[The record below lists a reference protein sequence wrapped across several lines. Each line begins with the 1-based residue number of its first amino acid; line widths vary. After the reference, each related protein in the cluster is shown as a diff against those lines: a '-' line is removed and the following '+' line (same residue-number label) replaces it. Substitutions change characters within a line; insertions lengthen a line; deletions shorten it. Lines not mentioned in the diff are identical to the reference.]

1 MEDHLEKRSDPCRC
15 NCSCECHDSVSDKT
29 RVSTH
34 ILGSTHNSIDLWVST
49 PSKTKW
55 TFVEETE
62 EEVKSKKYYDKLRKQ
77 NNELC
82 KEE

>member
-1 MEDHLEKRSDPCRC
+1 MAGLDEKGSDFCGC
-15 NCSCECHDSVSDKT
+15 NSSCKCHGSVSDKT
-29 RVSTH
+29 RVSAH
-34 ILGSTHNSIDLWVST
+34 ILGSADNSIDLWVST

-55 TFVEETE
+55 TFVEEVE
-62 EEVKSKKYYDKLRKQ
+62 EEVKIKKYYDKLRKQ